1 MLGVRREG
9 ITEAP
14 VTASDRRTMCATA
27 RTFAPFCA
35 KLRNT
40 NPRKA
45 VGFRSVS
52 DVGIASLPFRGPF
65 AGLPN
70 PRRAQVPPT
79 KPDSAA
85 NRLLAALPRKDC
97 RRFVARCEPVDL
109 VFAEVLVEPGEGV
122 RHVYFPT
129 ESFISLITPTD
140 GCASLEVGLVGNEG
154 MLGASLL
161 LGVDVAPLRALVQG
175 PGPALRM
182 ESVPFCRELDQSV
195 ALKRALSRY
204 LYIVMGQIAQTA
216 ACTRFHMVEARLARW
231 LLMTRDRAHSDA
243 FHVTHEFLACMLGVR
258 RVGVTKAATALQNR
272 GLIRYR
278 RGDVTIID
286 RGGLEVA
293 SCGCYA
299 ADKAA
304 YARIMG

>member
-1 MLGVRREG
+1 MLAVRREG
-9 ITEAP
+9 VTEAAAALP
-14 VTASDRRTMCATA
+14 AVGAMCATA
-27 RTFAPFCA
+27 RTFARFCA
-35 KLRNT
+35 RLQNTDPRETVGLR
-40 NPRKA
+40 
-45 VGFRSVS
+45 SLS
-52 DVGIASLPFRGPF
+52 DIGMAALPFRVPL
-65 AGLPN
+65 AGFSN

-85 NRLLAALPRKDC
+85 NRLLAALPRKDR
-97 RRFVARCEPVDL
+97 RRFLARCEPVDL

-122 RHVYFPT
+122 RHVYFPAD
-129 ESFISLITPTD
+129 SFISLITPTD

-182 ESVPFCRELDQSV
+182 ESVPFCHELDQCV
-195 ALKRALSRY
+195 ALERELKRY
-204 LYIVMGQIAQTA
+204 LYVVMGQLAQTA

-231 LLMTRDRAHSDA
+231 LLMTRDRAHSDG
-243 FHVTHEFLACMLGVR
+243 FHVTHEFLAYILGVR
-258 RVGVTKAATALQNR
+258 RVGVTKAATALQDR

-286 RGGLEVA
+286 CGGLEAA